1 MATRKKTTPKTA
13 STESGPDFEQALEE
27 LEGLVEAMENE
38 QLPLE
43 QLVANY
49 EKGSKLIAHCQSVL
63 ETARKRI
70 ELITL
75 GNQDDSGLEN
85 SPTTDDVGSD
95 RDAGAANKSAPS
107 AAHDDD
113 IRLF

>member
-1 MATRKKTTPKTA
+1 MAARKKTAKQKA
-13 STESGPDFEQALEE
+13 GDDSGPNFEQALEE

-43 QLVANY
+43 ELVANY

-63 ETARKRI
+63 ESARERI

-85 SPTTDDVGSD
+85 EAGSDDVGSD
-95 RDAGAANKSAPS
+95 PEDSP
-107 AAHDDD
+107 DPDQDD

>member
-1 MATRKKTTPKTA
+1 MAARKKTAKTK
-13 STESGPDFEQALEE
+13 ESSETSPDFEAALEE

-43 QLVANY
+43 ELVANY

-63 ETARKRI
+63 ESARERI

-75 GNQDDSGLEN
+75 GNQAESGLEN
-85 SPTTDDVGSD
+85 KAASDDVGSD
-95 RDAGAANKSAPS
+95 AATSPRS
-107 AAHDDD
+107 DDDD